1 MVHEH
6 IAAFHVFCFCF
17 PAMLLFSDSQ
27 LVTQT
32 EDPTTAH
39 LINSRLSCRN
49 HQPLDNNR
57 QSAIDNDLQRHKAH
71 LDVGTTLPVGV
82 SQQLLAN
89 ITTYPFNYEA
99 FFTGG

>member
-1 MVHEH
+1 MSTSQRFMFFVS
-6 IAAFHVFCFCF
+6 VSV
-17 PAMLLFSDSQ
+17 MLLFNDSQ

-71 LDVGTTLPVGV
+71 LDVRTTLPVGV

-89 ITTYPFNYEA
+89 TTTHP
-99 FFTGG
+99 

>member
-1 MVHEH
+1 MSTSQRFMFFVS
-6 IAAFHVFCFCF
+6 VSV
-17 PAMLLFSDSQ
+17 MLLFNDSQ

-49 HQPLDNNR
+49 HHPLDNNR

-71 LDVGTTLPVGV
+71 LDVRTTLPVGV

-89 ITTYPFNYEA
+89 TTTYPFNYEA